1 MNNWLSANRQAI
13 LRVLGSVLALVFL
26 IVLLE
31 EEGDGK
37 FFSALRRVSIGYF
50 LAAVVALL
58 ISRLFAALRWHILLR
73 SAGVEISFLR
83 SIMLT
88 FTGNFSSN
96 FLPTTIGGD
105 VVRLGGTIQFGY
117 DRAVCVA
124 SLVVDRLI
132 GLAGMSVALPFG
144 LIPVF
149 SLGNGVSQSVSISV
163 LVQKTVDFF
172 KRTYES
178 FSIWLVKPLALCGSL
193 LATFGNMVFIYLAVY
208 LLLIGIDHH
217 VPYLL
222 VAGLYTL
229 TYFVTLV
236 PVSINGLGVQELSMT
251 YLLVQ
256 LGGLTSSESATVAV
270 LARMLFIITSLPGA
284 FFLPSILAAINNK
297 SPVSNDKVERDS
309 RMN

>member
-1 MNNWLSANRQAI
+1 MTNWFNQNRQTVI
-13 LRVLGSVLALVFL
+13 RVLGSILALALL

-37 FFSALRRVSIGYF
+37 LFSALRRVSIGYF
-50 LAAVVALL
+50 LAAIVALS
-58 ISRLFAALRWHILLR
+58 ISRLFAVARWHILLK

-105 VVRLGGTIQFGY
+105 VARLAGAMQLGY

-124 SLVVDRLI
+124 SLVADRLI
-132 GLAGMSVALPFG
+132 GLAGMSLALPLG
-144 LIPVF
+144 LIPVL
-149 SLGNGVSQSVSISV
+149 SLGNGVSQSVALSA
-163 LVQKTVDFF
+163 LFQKGVDFA
-172 KRTYES
+172 KRTFES
-178 FSIWLVKPLALCGSL
+178 FSIWLKKPLALSGSM

-208 LLLIGIDHH
+208 LLLLGIDHH
-217 VPYLL
+217 VSYWL

-236 PVSINGLGVQELSMT
+236 PISINGLGVQELSMT
-251 YLLVQ
+251 FLLTQ
-256 LGGLTSSESATVAV
+256 LGGLSPSESATVA
-270 LARMLFIITSLPGA
+270 LLTRLLFIITSLPGA
-284 FFLPSILAAINNK
+284 FFLPSILAAMNEKK
-297 SPVSNDKVERDS
+297 SQPE
-309 RMN
+309 